1 MALAI
6 GIIRKINF
14 QTGKASM
21 KILCIGAGAIG
32 ICIGGSISAMG
43 ADVIFLERPQQR
55 KDLEGK
61 MLTIHN
67 QGFSLKATDYRLISD
82 YRELGNEI
90 IDCVLIAVKAFDTDQ
105 VINQI
110 KQSGINFKNILCLQN
125 GVENE
130 GKLQKA
136 FPRVNV
142 MGASMVSAVSRLDAT
157 TVRVE
162 RNRGIGLC
170 GKGPVMEQL
179 FDLLKA
185 GGLKPKIFNQLESMK
200 WSKMI
205 SNLFSNATSGILDIT
220 PMEVYSRNGL
230 FQIEKN
236 QILEGLNVMKKSGYR
251 IVNLPGLPL
260 KLLVFAISYLP
271 DFLLQPLLIQLIAKG
286 RGEKMPSFYIEKM
299 KGSKMSEVDF
309 LNGAIVRKGAE
320 TGIATPVNAALVR
333 IFNLILEDPKCR
345 EEYSRNPDLLEK
357 TIQA

>member
-1 MALAI
+1 
-6 GIIRKINF
+6 
-14 QTGKASM
+14 M

-32 ICIGGSISAMG
+32 ICIGGSISAVG
-43 ADVIFLERPQQR
+43 AEVIFLERPQQR

-61 MLTIHN
+61 VLTIHN
-67 QGFSLKATDYRLISD
+67 QGFSLKTVNFRLISD
-82 YRELGNEI
+82 YQELGKEI

-105 VINQI
+105 AI
-110 KQSGINFKNILCLQN
+110 KQLKESGIIFGNILCLQN

-136 FPRVNV
+136 FPQVNV

-162 RNRGIGLC
+162 KNRGIGLC
-170 GKGPVMEQL
+170 GSGPLMEEL
-179 FDLLKA
+179 FALLKA
-185 GGLKPKIFNQLESMK
+185 SGLKPKFFNHLESMK

-205 SNLFSNATSGILDIT
+205 SNLFSNATSGILDMT
-220 PMEVYSRNGL
+220 PMEVYSRRGL
-230 FQIEKN
+230 FRIEKA
-236 QILEGLNVMKKSGYR
+236 QIMEGLNIMEKSAYR

-260 KLLVFAISYLP
+260 KLLIFAIRYLP

-299 KGSKMSEVDF
+299 KGSTISEVDY
-309 LNGAIVRKGAE
+309 LNGAIVRKGVE
-320 TGIATPVNAALVR
+320 TEIETPVNSALVR

-357 TIQA
+357 TIRA

>member
-1 MALAI
+1 
-6 GIIRKINF
+6 
-14 QTGKASM
+14 M

-32 ICIGGSISAMG
+32 ICIGGSISAVG
-43 ADVIFLERPQQR
+43 AEVIFLERPQQR

-61 MLTIHN
+61 VLTIHN
-67 QGFSLKATDYRLISD
+67 QGFSLKTANFRLISD
-82 YRELGNEI
+82 YQELGKEI

-105 VINQI
+105 AI
-110 KQSGINFKNILCLQN
+110 KQLKESGIIFGNILCLQN

-130 GKLQKA
+130 SKLQKA
-136 FPRVNV
+136 FPQVNV

-162 RNRGIGLC
+162 KNRGIGLC
-170 GKGPVMEQL
+170 GSGPLMEEL
-179 FDLLKA
+179 FALLKA
-185 GGLKPKIFNQLESMK
+185 GGLKPKFFNHLESMK

-205 SNLFSNATSGILDIT
+205 SNLFSNATSGILDMT
-220 PMEVYSRNGL
+220 PMEVYSRKGL
-230 FQIEKN
+230 FRIEKA
-236 QILEGLNVMKKSGYR
+236 QIMEGLNVMEKSAYR

-260 KLLVFAISYLP
+260 KLLISAIRYLP

-299 KGSKMSEVDF
+299 KGSTISEVDY
-309 LNGAIVRKGAE
+309 LNGAIVRKGVE
-320 TGIATPVNAALVR
+320 TGIETPVNSALVH

-357 TIQA
+357 TIRA